1 MKEMFHSSNRIY
13 QFGLNIAG
21 VLMLKKFKKVEFVGR
36 WEVFL
41 CSWVSN
47 GPRSICKST
56 NWFWDAISGVKY
68 QTLLSR
74 PFSQGAMWRVSIIRL
89 GGCVFW
95 WRFCACVCVI
105 FVCANIRV
113 STISL
118 ATGQQPTKGI
128 VFFVFLTYLNSVA
141 LHFHLNLLFQ
151 N

>member
-68 QTLLSR
+68 QTSLASILPGRDVKSR
-74 PFSQGAMWRVSIIRL
+74 YYQARWVRILMAFLCM
-89 GGCVFW
+89 
-95 WRFCACVCVI
+95 CVCVI

-141 LHFHLNLLFQ
+141 LYFHLNLLFQ